1 MSKPIAK
8 KTTASKDEPD
18 LEYEKELKVY
28 NKQKEELDKYII
40 NWNKKIAEYNK
51 KWAID
56 KRAKWYKEWLLDVDD
71 RDNKTFGGKRWE
83 ARLDKAYPDRKN
95 PNPGIIGSNIPN
107 QEIPIQIQWK
117 EKTNAEKEKYIIAI
131 ERITV
136 QAILKSIEA
145 KEKLRKLYQPT
156 PTWAKEIYR
165 KSGTSREYTKGGCMV
180 TITVAI
186 ILTASTY
193 MLLTL

>member
-95 PNPGIIGSNIPN
+95 RY
-107 QEIPIQIQWK
+107 K
-117 EKTNAEKEKYIIAI
+117 F
-131 ERITV
+131 
-136 QAILKSIEA
+136 
-145 KEKLRKLYQPT
+145 
-156 PTWAKEIYR
+156 
-165 KSGTSREYTKGGCMV
+165 SRN
-180 TITVAI
+180 
-186 ILTASTY
+186 
-193 MLLTL
+193 